1 MTTFISIFITVV
13 LVLTL
18 IYIAYRTY
26 YRLSPQQNSIQRQ
39 IREVCT
45 EKGFEHDGSFVYS
58 VALDV
63 DEDDTDEEARDKGI
77 AFACKPYFGA
87 RCKDALFGIC
97 HRNRNEDESKWLLN
111 TDCENNKNMSIP
123 NNGYGR
129 PMKKAQDA
137 INDICKKVQ

>member
-1 MTTFISIFITVV
+1 M
-13 LVLTL
+13 
-18 IYIAYRTY
+18 YIAYRTY
-26 YRLSPQQNSIQRQ
+26 YRLTPQQNSIQQQ

-63 DEDDTDEEARDKGI
+63 DEEDTDKEARDKGI

-87 RCKDALFGIC
+87 RCADALFGTCIK
-97 HRNRNEDESKWLLN
+97 NRNEDESKSLLN
-111 TDCENNKNMSIP
+111 TDCKNNKNMSIP

-137 INDICKKVQ
+137 INDICKEVQ

>member
-1 MTTFISIFITVV
+1 MTTFFSIFITVV

-18 IYIAYRTY
+18 MYIAYRTY
-26 YRLSPQQNSIQRQ
+26 YRLTPQQNSIQQ
-39 IREVCT
+39 QMREVCT

-63 DEDDTDEEARDKGI
+63 DEEDTDKEARDKGI

-87 RCKDALFGIC
+87 RCADALFGIC
-97 HRNRNEDESKWLLN
+97 NQNRNEDESKSLLN
-111 TDCENNKNMSIP
+111 TDCKNNKNMSIP

-137 INDICKKVQ
+137 INDICKEVQ